1 MVFLWTILPLNYLVR
16 SVNFKQILEISLIA
30 ILFSMDHIAF
40 RWFRF
45 GLEFFYAFT
54 CLLCLNVYCI
64 QIFDPFSLQFK
75 VPFGYFLRL
84 SSVWVNVLFKFS
96 LHFMLFFHCILDA
109 NRNCSQQC
117 KKYLLKT
124 APNKMNSSKIHKNR
138 FWIGNCVLTLLSEAF
153 DWTKHISLEKH

>member
-1 MVFLWTILPLNYLVR
+1 MYNRLWWFFLWTILPLNYLVR

-75 VPFGYFLRL
+75 VPFRYFLSL
-84 SSVWVNVLFKFS
+84 FPIWVPFKFS
-96 LHFMLFFHCILDA
+96 LHFMLVG
-109 NRNCSQQC
+109 NRNYSQQC
-117 KKYLLKT
+117 KKYLWSKKYLLNT
-124 APNKMNSSKIHKNR
+124 APSQMHSS
-138 FWIGNCVLTLLSEAF
+138 
-153 DWTKHISLEKH
+153 